1 MASVRYSVLAA
12 GLLALGLSA
21 CAGYDL
27 APFGAESLTNQA
39 INKAYKDR
47 DACLAA
53 QVNINGADAPT
64 AAAGCRTQTKKLD
77 SVTNPHRDAM
87 VSAAIKQDSEF
98 RAVRYA
104 SRGRSSSPTTVQS
117 APVMQATPVPPLPVQ
132 TAPMQAVPAP
142 AAPMQSIAAQP

>member
-1 MASVRYSVLAA
+1 MATVRYSVLAA
-12 GLLALGLSA
+12 GLLGFGLSA

-47 DACLAA
+47 DACLEA

-87 VSAAIKQDSEF
+87 VSAAIQQDSEF

-104 SRGRSSSPTTVQS
+104 SRGRTSPTTVQA
-117 APVMQATPVPPLPVQ
+117 APVMQA
-132 TAPMQAVPAP
+132 APPAP
-142 AAPMQSIAAQP
+142 LAPTQAAPLQSIAEQP

>member
-1 MASVRYSVLAA
+1 MATVRYSVLAA
-12 GLLALGLSA
+12 GLLGFGLSA

-47 DACLAA
+47 DACLEA

-87 VSAAIKQDSEF
+87 VSAAIQRDSEF
-98 RAVRYA
+98 RAVRCA
-104 SRGRSSSPTTVQS
+104 AARRTAARRPCRPR
-117 APVMQATPVPPLPVQ
+117 PVMQAAPPPRWPRAGS
-132 TAPMQAVPAP
+132 AP
-142 AAPMQSIAAQP
+142 QSIAEQP